1 MLFSS
6 VVFVLYFLPIVL
18 IMYYAFAFSRTLQNI
33 LLLIASLIF
42 YAWGEV
48 KFAGLMCISIV
59 VNTIFGYL
67 VDKFRDNK
75 RKSKF
80 VVFLAVVYNL
90 TVLFIFKYLMFAVT
104 NINALFNT
112 NFSVGKVILP
122 LGISFYTFQAISY
135 VVDVYRDD
143 AKVEKNPIYVG
154 LYIAFFP
161 QLIAGPIVRY
171 NSIAEQIKN
180 RKSNFDKFS
189 IGCCRFLVGF
199 SKKIL
204 LSNNFAMVADKIF
217 ELTDSQVIPVS
228 LAWLGAI
235 AYTLQIYFDF
245 SAYSDMAIG
254 LAGMFG
260 FRLEENFNYPYIS
273 KSIGEFWRRWHIS
286 LSTFFKEYVYFPL
299 GGSRVENQDKMVR
312 NTFIVWLLTGVWHGA
327 EWTFIV
333 WGLCNFIF
341 ILGERLFNF
350 EKSKVPNSIK
360 HIYTM
365 FAVILG
371 WVLFRA
377 ENLSKAF
384 LYLKN
389 MFGINSNGFASD
401 TLLMYLKEYG
411 VFFIAGIIF
420 ATPIAKRINKMNVER
435 KMPVIGNIITL
446 LYPIVIIGLFL
457 ISMTYLVAGSYNPFI
472 YFYF

>member
-18 IMYYAFAFSRTLQNI
+18 ILYYALSFSRTLQNI
-33 LLLIASLIF
+33 LLFVASIIF
-42 YAWGEV
+42 YSWGEV
-48 KFAGLMCISIV
+48 KFAGLMVLSIL
-59 VNTIFGYL
+59 VNTLFGYL
-67 VDKFRDNK
+67 VDKFRD
-75 RKSKF
+75 SKKKAKF
-80 VVFLAVVYNL
+80 FVFLTVAYNL
-90 TVLFIFKYLMFAVT
+90 IVLFIFKYLMFTVT

-112 NFSVGKVILP
+112 NFSAGKIVLP

-143 AKVEKNPIYVG
+143 AKVEKNPMYVG

-180 RKSNFDKFS
+180 RHTTFDKFS

-199 SKKIL
+199 SKKIM
-204 LSNNFAMVADKIF
+204 LSNNFALVADKIF
-217 ELTDSQVIPVS
+217 ELTEAQVVPAS

-273 KSIGEFWRRWHIS
+273 KSISEFWRRWHIS

-312 NTFIVWLLTGVWHGA
+312 NTFIVWLLTGIWHGA
-327 EWTFIV
+327 EWTFV
-333 WGLCNFIF
+333 LWGLCNFVF
-341 ILGERLFNF
+341 IMGERLFNF
-350 EKSKVPNSIK
+350 EKSKINNGVK
-360 HIYTM
+360 HIYTLCVV
-365 FAVILG
+365 VIG

-377 ENLSKAF
+377 ENLTQAF
-384 LYLKN
+384 VYLKN
-389 MFGINSNGFASD
+389 MFGLNGNGFASD
-401 TLLMYLKEYG
+401 TALMYVREYLP
-411 VFFIAGIIF
+411 FIIAGIIF
-420 ATPIAKRINKMNVER
+420 STPIAKRINKLNVEN
-435 KMPVIGNIITL
+435 KLPVIGSVITIV
-446 LYPIVIIGLFL
+446 YPIVLIGLFA
-457 ISMTYLVAGSYNPFI
+457 ICMSYLVIGSYNPFI
-472 YFYF
+472 YFNF